1 MSDTRIQS
9 FRDLKVWQKSM
20 DLTVAVYSLTKNFP
34 REEAF
39 GLTSQLRRSA
49 VSIPSNIAEGQGRS
63 NTREF
68 QQFLGIARGS
78 NCELQTQLEIA
89 RRIGLGNSQLIDD
102 AESLSHEIGKMIFTI
117 LGKLRSQGIV
127 H

>member
-49 VSIPSNIAEGQGRS
+49 VSIPSNIAEGLGRS

-117 LGKLRSQGIV
+117 LGKLRA
-127 H
+127 

>member
-1 MSDTRIQS
+1 MADNPVKS
-9 FRDLKVWQKSM
+9 FRDLLVWQRSM
-20 DLTVAVYSLTKNFP
+20 ELTVAIYHLTQAFP
-34 REEAF
+34 REEVY
-39 GLTSQLRRSA
+39 GLTNQLRRSA

-89 RRIGLGNSQLIDD
+89 RRIGLGNPQLIND
-102 AESLSHEIGKMIFTI
+102 AESLSHEVGKMIFTI
-117 LGKLRSQGIV
+117 LEKLKT
-127 H
+127 